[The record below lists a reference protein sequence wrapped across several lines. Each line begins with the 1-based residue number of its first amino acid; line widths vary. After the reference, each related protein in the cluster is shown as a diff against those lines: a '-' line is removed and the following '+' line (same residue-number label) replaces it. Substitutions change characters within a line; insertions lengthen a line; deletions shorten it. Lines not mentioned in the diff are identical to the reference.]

1 MKDLYLQK
9 FGLALKKDLK
19 NESGWDMICKEMQ
32 DPYPKM
38 EERICTMK
46 KFFVIFA
53 MALMLFAT
61 SCGNRQAE
69 TEVAVDST
77 AVEVVDTTID
87 EPVLVDTV
95 TVDTSAGAVAE

>member
-1 MKDLYLQK
+1 M
-9 FGLALKKDLK
+9 
-19 NESGWDMICKEMQ
+19 
-32 DPYPKM
+32 
-38 EERICTMK
+38 MK
-46 KFFVIFA
+46 KIFA
-53 MALMLFAT
+53 IIVMALMLVAT

-77 AVEVVDTTID
+77 VVEVVDTTID

>member
-1 MKDLYLQK
+1 
-9 FGLALKKDLK
+9 
-19 NESGWDMICKEMQ
+19 
-32 DPYPKM
+32 
-38 EERICTMK
+38 MK
-46 KFFVIFA
+46 KIFAIIA
-53 MALMLFAT
+53 MALMLVAT

-69 TEVAVDST
+69 TETEVAADST